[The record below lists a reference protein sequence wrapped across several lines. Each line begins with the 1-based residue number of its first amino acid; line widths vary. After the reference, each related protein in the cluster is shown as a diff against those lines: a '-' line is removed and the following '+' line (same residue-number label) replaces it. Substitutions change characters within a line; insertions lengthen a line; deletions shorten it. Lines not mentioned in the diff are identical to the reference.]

1 MRDCNYNV
9 KNLSLEQTRL
19 NLQVVR
25 LGDSEILRKIRRLRN
40 SPYTPEK
47 LSEIL
52 ELRTN
57 VLGSNNAKENRQAL
71 IEIENQIDNLLF
83 IEDVISIKFQDSRH
97 YRKIIKNELKVNG
110 KSFVRLLCSAGMARA
125 NTVLFANE
133 EIIEGLQD
141 FLNCG
146 RDTNIKLTPSKYS
159 AYVALASSATNR
171 VSTPIFCI
179 IPDLIIK
186 RNFKTDYISESPEGI
201 DATIEQKEVK
211 IETNIFDG
219 QGLLQWDKAKEWAD
233 ELGLEHLPSAY
244 IFRGAFLKGLLVT
257 TDFKR
262 IAEERGVEDIIDIYG
277 NKHNIFDIDA
287 IISASQFKMI
297 DGFTSI
303 EQFREETKKRDFGWG
318 VTRWTPKSDKET
330 VDLTYQYIQA
340 INIKEKDIPVICDD
354 TLNWLSS
361 VREDTQWTLLF
372 LLGELVK
379 EKHDA
384 KWFKKIS
391 DPIIKALLLNPEVIN
406 DVHIKN
412 YIQRLVHKIET
423 EAMMGTL
430 RVPGNYSFL
439 SVDPIAQIEHTLGL
453 PVKGIIQQ
461 GKIYSNFWNNKNIDE
476 VTILRSPTTWRSEII
491 KVELQNDDVVNDYL
505 RYSYS
510 NLVFN
515 IYDDFLLRLS
525 GADLDGD
532 IALSTPTLN
541 KYVYNDYLIP
551 SYNRETAEKKEIDI
565 SNLYKSDIMAFGSR
579 VGLLTNAATSLF
591 GMLCLYRENSVEYQT
606 IINRL
611 KISNS
616 LQQQIID
623 SAKGIKIF
631 PFPNWWLDRLLEE
644 NKEILTDEEI
654 ELYNKLRIRQRPF
667 FMKYVYKKYNKD
679 FRKHNDTYENLSQIN
694 LGMSFKDLLLK
705 ENKNEEEQ
713 RVIEDYFK
721 YNPLLDSPSP
731 MNLLCHFMENKI
743 GEIKKESKNTIFDY
757 NVYIN
762 DDVKIDEYKLNKMRL
777 LYKEF
782 SDIKRNKHDTNKKD
796 KHQKEETIFLFRKK
810 FYEISSDISE
820 LTNLAVIVCYGNF
833 PKRSKEFLWK
843 LLPTGVTGNL
853 NKNNI
858 LRTIEVPFEDE
869 KGDFQYLNKKY
880 SFYTID
886 I

>member
-1 MRDCNYNV
+1 M
-9 KNLSLEQTRL
+9 
-19 NLQVVR
+19 R
-25 LGDSEILRKIRRLRN
+25 LGDSEILRKIRRLRK

-52 ELRTN
+52 ELRAN
-57 VLGSNNAKENRQAL
+57 ILSNRDAKENRAAL

-83 IEDVISIKFQDSRH
+83 VEDLISIKFQDSRH
-97 YRKIIKNELKVNG
+97 YKKIIKNGLKVNG

-133 EIIEGLQD
+133 DIIKELQD
-141 FLNCG
+141 FLDCG
-146 RDTNIKLTPSKYS
+146 RDKNVKLTPSKYS
-159 AYVALASSATNR
+159 AYVALASSATHC

-179 IPDLIIK
+179 IPDLIVK

-201 DATIEQKEVK
+201 DAAIEQKEAE

-219 QGLLQWDKAKEWAD
+219 QGLLQWDKAKDWAD
-233 ELGLEHLPSAY
+233 ELGIDHLPSAY

-262 IAEERGVEDIIDIYG
+262 IAEERGVKDIIDIYG

-303 EQFREETKKRDFGWG
+303 DQFREESKKRDFGWG
-318 VTRWTPKSDKET
+318 ITRWTPKSDKET
-330 VDLTYQYIQA
+330 INLTYQYLQA
-340 INIKEKDIPVICDD
+340 IDIKEEDIPIICQD
-354 TLNWLSS
+354 TLDWLSS
-361 VREDTQWTLLF
+361 VREESKWALLF

-384 KWFKKIS
+384 NWFKKVS

-406 DVHIKN
+406 DIHIKN
-412 YIQRLVHKIET
+412 YIQRLVHKIES
-423 EAMMGTL
+423 EATMGTL
-430 RVPGNYSFL
+430 RVSGNYSFL
-439 SVDPIAQIEHTLGL
+439 SVDPIAQVEHSLGL
-453 PVKGIIQQ
+453 SVKGIIQQ
-461 GKIYSNFWNNKNIDE
+461 GKTYSNFWNNKKVDE
-476 VTILRSPTTWRSEII
+476 ITILRSPTTWRSEII
-491 KVELQNDDVVNDYL
+491 KVELQNDNVVNDYL

-515 IYDDFLLRLS
+515 IYDNFLLRLS

-551 SYNRETAEKKEIDI
+551 SYNRETAEKKEIDP

-579 VGLLTNAATSLF
+579 VGLLTNMCTSLF
-591 GMLCLYRENSVEYQT
+591 GMLCLYQEDSVEYQT

-616 LQQQIID
+616 LQQMIID
-623 SAKGIKIF
+623 SAKGITIF
-631 PFPNWWLDRLLEE
+631 FFPNWWVDGLSEE
-644 NKEILTDEEI
+644 NKEILTSEEI
-654 ELYNKLRIRQRPF
+654 ELYNKLRIRQRPY
-667 FMKYVYKKYNKD
+667 FMKHVYEKYNKD
-679 FRKHNDTYENLSQIN
+679 YRKYNNTYENLSQIR
-694 LGMSFKDLLLK
+694 LGMPFKDLLLK
-705 ENKNEEEQ
+705 ENKSEEEQ
-713 RVIEDYFK
+713 KLVDNYLK

-743 GEIKKESKNTIFDY
+743 RKIKKESKNTVFDY
-757 NVYIN
+757 NIYIN
-762 DDVKIDEYKLNKMRL
+762 DDIKVDEDKLNKVHL

-782 SDIKRNKHDTNKKD
+782 SDIKRNKHDTNKRN
-796 KHQKEETIFLFRKK
+796 KHQKEEMIFLFRKK
-810 FYEISSDISE
+810 LYEISSNISE
-820 LTNLAVIVCYGNF
+820 LTNLAVIICYRDF
-833 PKRSKEFLWK
+833 PKRSREFLWK

-858 LRTIEVPFEDE
+858 IQSIEVPFEDE

-880 SFYTID
+880 KFYTIE